1 MARRR
6 RPFDAVQLT
15 LESAQRVASVVRSAE
30 DASPP
35 TAPLRFGN
43 RQAQQLPRQV
53 RAATFS
59 GSWPIGSTK
68 VVTFKNVATATATV
82 QNLSWPISDAGYVN
96 EDCIVGKDGTNWYLV
111 VPKLQAATAVFVTQT
126 QSGQRLVS
134 IAISATLNTN
144 NCSITVYQTPTTASM
159 TLISQT
165 ATAQFLRLRVP

>member
-1 MARRR
+1 MARQR

-59 GSWPIGSTK
+59 GSWFTGTHK
-68 VVTFKNVATATATV
+68 VVTLANAPTATV
-82 QNLSWPISDAGYVN
+82 SVQNLTLFLPFTQTQN
-96 EDCIVGKDGTNWYLV
+96 CIVGKEGTAWYLIDALDEQIKRGTFTAPWSKSASAVVTIASRGTVSATNDYANISGTGTKKCTVARDGTEWHLI
-111 VPKLQAATAVFVTQT
+111 AAE
-126 QSGQRLVS
+126 
-134 IAISATLNTN
+134 
-144 NCSITVYQTPTTASM
+144 C
-159 TLISQT
+159 
-165 ATAQFLRLRVP
+165 